1 MKTSVSI
8 IGITKAFLEFQ
19 KQVKGIKKDGQGYGY
34 QYITLDQILELVRPA
49 LSLQSITLN
58 QDVGSIVSATGEV
71 LTTVVTRITH
81 ITGEWLESDPLIMKP
96 VNIAKNGT
104 VSPVTPQ
111 NSGSAITYAKRYQLT
126 GMLGLSADLDDD
138 AAAVSSNA
146 QEWGQ
151 KVTPAQL
158 QLMGQLMAQ
167 TGVTKETIN
176 PIMIQ
181 EIKVVKKSTDLSQEE
196 ADKIIKHLSQ
206 MKSPGQL
213 VQ

>member
-1 MKTSVSI
+1 MKTSASI
-8 IGITKAFLEFQ
+8 IGVTKAFLEFQ

-49 LSLQSITLN
+49 LSLQGLTMN
-58 QDVGSIVSATGEV
+58 QDVGSIVSAAGEV
-71 LTTVVTRITH
+71 LTTVATRITH
-81 ITGEWLESDPLIMKP
+81 ALSGEWIESEALIMKP
-96 VNIAKNGT
+96 INIAKNGT

-126 GMLGLSADLDDD
+126 GMLGLSADVDDD
-138 AAAVSSNA
+138 AAIVSSNA

-151 KVTPAQL
+151 KVTAAQV
-158 QLMGQLMAQ
+158 QLMGQLMVQ
-167 TGVTKETIN
+167 HGITKDTIN

-181 EIKVVKKSTDLSQEE
+181 EIKMVKKSTDLTQDE

-206 MKSPGQL
+206 LK
-213 VQ
+213 